1 MKLLYIVRHRIAE
14 YAQTG
19 RGLFAALIVTVLF
32 STVFVAFLYGLAVE
46 TVFLPQ
52 SADSCYR
59 EFRIFGATTVMR
71 DEDEFFD
78 LIDTCRSFSEI
89 SSFTYS
95 KSNPETVGD
104 TVEFVGVSS
113 MSNFEKDVFV
123 RDGRTFFEEKE
134 YEAADDICIIVS
146 EDTPPLEKGDVFRY
160 EGREY
165 PVIGTIKSMKTLADE
180 DCEYIVY
187 MPHTTY
193 LKRMGI
199 PGALTIVFQNQI
211 GLENENE
218 LISLIKSRWPQ
229 LELSRSSQSA
239 IAQNRSSQI
248 ALMFVLILFAL
259 AAMSVVVNYFDERN
273 VTNDAVL
280 RLIGA
285 ERAEIVI
292 YSFITRVV
300 VVMVPVAAALLL
312 FWMTA
317 NGIFGTVSF
326 GEKVMRYRSHDYFT
340 IAALMFLAT
349 CLALLPYTVKLYVR
363 SARDFAAKRE

>member
-46 TVFLPQ
+46 TVFQPQ
-52 SADSCYR
+52 SAESHYR
-59 EFRIFGATTVMR
+59 FFSIYDPTRVIK
-71 DEDEFFD
+71 DEDEF
-78 LIDTCRSFSEI
+78 LEMMETCRSFGEI
-89 SSFTYS
+89 SSVTYRTLHANS
-95 KSNPETVGD
+95 IQKVFDFIGE
-104 TVEFVGVSS
+104 SS

-134 YEAADDICIIVS
+134 YEEADDVCIIYS
-146 EDTPPLEKGDVFRY
+146 RETPFEKGDVFRF

-165 PVIGTIKSMKTLADE
+165 PVIGTIRPLTRQTGRECDYM
-180 DCEYIVY
+180 VY
-187 MPHTTY
+187 LPHTTY
-193 LKRMGI
+193 LNSIGVPEYVI
-199 PGALTIVFQNQI
+199 LYFQDQI
-211 GLENENE
+211 GVENENK